1 MSGDTRTGGRGR
13 RVRTLWR
20 GLVLAAVDV
29 TRTVRQITGR
39 RLRVVLL
46 AVGALPVV
54 GLGGYGAY
62 LVGRAGG
69 ASAAPAPLSVSS
81 VARGSA
87 AVVWVGL
94 AVLVTVR
101 TVGGRGRL
109 DNDAGLLSM
118 APVRAVTLGRVLSE
132 AALALAWGVPVAVAL
147 AVGYAVGGG
156 GATPLVTL
164 PLAVLATVLSAVP
177 VGVAVGLGLRHVL
190 TRIPL
195 FARHKGALAVL
206 AFLAYFGAIATGT
219 FDTVVGTLFES
230 LQSSPP
236 AWIGDVVLVGL
247 SADGDPLRAALVL
260 PFVGVLLVAG
270 VAGATAVGRRH
281 WFADPVLGGDVEES
295 AVDVDVDAG
304 DGSHARRREETVG
317 PFDRVERA
325 LSRAVGTAT
334 AALVVLAW
342 RRAARAPMKLL
353 YVTYPLFGGVGIV
366 TESVESGEV
375 SAFLPALALLFVAWA
390 GTVVFT
396 LNPLGDQGATLP
408 VTLLSRVD
416 GRRFVAAHVLAG
428 TLVAVPLGT
437 AVVGGLAVAAPLA
450 PRQVGALVVGTPL
463 VVVLGSLFAVGVGV
477 AVPRYDAVTV
487 TRSTEAVVPSLVA
500 FVVHTVYL
508 LLAMAAAAVVYEPA
522 LEPSVAAL
530 LSWLLPFG
538 LAVNV
543 STVGAAAR
551 VGVALALAAPLVSV
565 WYAVCRF
572 GRVTVD

>member
-1 MSGDTRTGGRGR
+1 MSGDTRTGSRGR

-46 AVGALPVV
+46 AVGVLPVV

-62 LVGRAGG
+62 LVGGAGG
-69 ASAAPAPLSVSS
+69 VSAAPAPLSVSS

-109 DNDAGLLSM
+109 DNDAGLLSTV
-118 APVRAVTLGRVLSE
+118 PTRAVALGRVLSE
-132 AALALAWGVPVAVAL
+132 AALALAWGVPVGVAL

-206 AFLAYFGAIATGT
+206 AFLAYFGAVVTGT
-219 FDTVVGTLFES
+219 FDAVVGTLFES

-236 AWIGDVVLVGL
+236 AWVGDVVLVGL
-247 SADGDPLRAALVL
+247 SVDGDPLRAALVL

-270 VAGATAVGRRH
+270 VAGTTVAGRRH
-281 WFADPVLGGDVEES
+281 WFADPVLGGGVEES
-295 AVDVDVDAG
+295 AIDVDADAS

-463 VVVLGSLFAVGVGV
+463 VVVLGSLFAAGVGV
-477 AVPRYDAVTV
+477 VVPRYDAVTV

-500 FVVHTVYL
+500 FVVHTAYL
-508 LLAMAAAAVVYEPA
+508 LLATAAAAVVYEPA
-522 LEPSVAAL
+522 LEPLVAAL

-538 LAVNV
+538 LAVDA
-543 STVGAAAR
+543 STVGVAAR

-565 WYAVCRF
+565 WYAVRRF

>member
-1 MSGDTRTGGRGR
+1 M
-13 RVRTLWR
+13 RTLWR

-46 AVGALPVV
+46 AVGVLPVV

-69 ASAAPAPLSVSS
+69 VSAVPAPLSVSS

-109 DNDAGLLSM
+109 DNDAGLLSTV
-118 APVRAVTLGRVLSE
+118 PTRAVALGRVLSE
-132 AALALAWGVPVAVAL
+132 AALALAWGVPVALAL

-190 TRIPL
+190 TRVPL
-195 FARHKGALAVL
+195 FARHKGALAML
-206 AFLAYFGAIATGT
+206 AFLAYFGAIVTGT
-219 FDTVVGTLFES
+219 FDAVVGTLFES

-247 SADGDPLRAALVL
+247 SVDGDPLRAALVL
-260 PFVGVLLVAG
+260 PFVGVLLVVG
-270 VAGATAVGRRH
+270 VAGATVAGRRH
-281 WFADPVLGGDVEES
+281 WFADPVLGGGVEES
-295 AVDVDVDAG
+295 AVDVNVDTDAD

-508 LLAMAAAAVVYEPA
+508 LLATAVAAVVYEPA
-522 LEPSVAAL
+522 LEPLVAAL

-538 LAVNV
+538 LAVDA
-543 STVGAAAR
+543 STVGVAAR

-565 WYAVCRF
+565 WYAVGRF
-572 GRVTVD
+572 ERVTVD